1 LSILLYNQIRSRLG
15 ANCGACEAYAGKGHA
30 RTLELLSFQKESLAG
45 AAGSNQ
51 KDMEDAQAIDSGRLQ
66 NKEKPQKRLVLGL
79 STKLHSEE

>member
-1 LSILLYNQIRSRLG
+1 LARIAVRVRHTR
-15 ANCGACEAYAGKGHA
+15 GKGHA

-51 KDMEDAQAIDSGRLQ
+51 KDIEDLQAIDSGRLQ
-66 NKEKPQKRLVLGL
+66 NEEKPQKRLVLGL